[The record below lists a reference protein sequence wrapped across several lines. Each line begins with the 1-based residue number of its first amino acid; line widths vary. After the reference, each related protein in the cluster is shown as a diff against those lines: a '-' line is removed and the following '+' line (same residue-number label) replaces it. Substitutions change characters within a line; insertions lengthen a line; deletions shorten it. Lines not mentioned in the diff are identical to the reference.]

1 MIALDVHPGGP
12 LTAFLASTILEA
24 DPSCARHVAEA
35 AAHAASDYLGE
46 MGFRSSAPSAF
57 MGLVLARCLGRIGMT
72 SAARAVLHETENHP
86 GRRRW
91 WSDLA
96 DGPAFDPV
104 LWHAMD
110 RRILHP
116 VQWHC
121 SPHPGSWWRLDLTRL
136 RAEGVDWAE
145 LVWFPT
151 LRRLIEG
158 ICACE
163 DASGGVFGLAVTGC
177 ATSADARDCR
187 ALLARESARRG
198 WPGLPMLWCV
208 TPFGA
213 RRSRRGTGA

>member
-12 LTAFLASTILEA
+12 LTAFLARTILDA

-72 SAARAVLHETENHP
+72 SAAHAVLHETETHP

-96 DGPAFDPV
+96 DGPAFDAV

-110 RRILHP
+110 RRILCP
-116 VQWHC
+116 VQWQC
-121 SPHPGSWWRLDLTRL
+121 VPHPGSWWRLDLARL

-158 ICACE
+158 VCACE
-163 DASGGVFGLAVTGC
+163 DASGGAFGLAVTGH
-177 ATSADARDCR
+177 ATPGDARDCR
-187 ALLARESARRG
+187 VLLSRETSRRG
-198 WPGLPMLWCV
+198 WPQPPMLWCV
-208 TPFGA
+208 ASFHA
-213 RRSRRGTGA
+213 RRARR

>member
-1 MIALDVHPGGP
+1 MSP
-12 LTAFLASTILEA
+12 
-24 DPSCARHVAEA
+24 RA

-72 SAARAVLHETENHP
+72 SAAHAVLHETENHP

-91 WSDLA
+91 WSGLA

-121 SPHPGSWWRLDLTRL
+121 APPSGTWWRLDLDRL

-145 LVWFPT
+145 LVWFPS
-151 LRRLIEG
+151 LRRLVEG
-158 ICACE
+158 LCACE
-163 DASGGVFGLAVTGC
+163 DASGGAFGLAVTGR
-177 ATSADARDCR
+177 ATPSDTRDFR
-187 ALLARESARRG
+187 VLLARETARRG
-198 WPGLPMLWCV
+198 WSRSPDALVRHPLWRA
-208 TPFGA
+208 PHPPRNGA
-213 RRSRRGTGA
+213 

>member
-12 LTAFLASTILEA
+12 LTAFLARTILDA

-72 SAARAVLHETENHP
+72 SAAHAVLHETENHP

-121 SPHPGSWWRLDLTRL
+121 APPSGTWWRLNLDRL

-145 LVWFPT
+145 LVWFPS

-158 ICACE
+158 LCACE
-163 DASGGVFGLAVTGC
+163 DASGGAFGLAVTGR
-177 ATSADARDCR
+177 TTPSDARDFR
-187 ALLARESARRG
+187 VLLARETARRG
-198 WPGLPMLWCV
+198 WGHSPMLWCV
-208 TPFGA
+208 APFGA
-213 RRSRRGTGA
+213 RRARR